1 VGRHSAGRAGRQAP
15 GRRLDPPKP
24 DTRRQAERMVEP
36 APKMRIHHERRKRM
50 LKRVGIGVLIAI
62 VVIVGGTAAWA
73 YSLFSSAQHTMNEN
87 SKETGDLEGVLTE
100 PEPQEPFTVLLLGN
114 DIRKGEQS
122 ARADSILVARIDPEI
137 EKVWIVSIP
146 RDTRVEIP
154 GYGTDKINAAHFYG
168 GPSLMVET
176 VEDFLGMPINH
187 YMDINF
193 TGFVKAVDSLGGVWI
208 DVPQEIDDEKAAS
221 GSKNRVTHVD
231 AGYQLLNGEQAL
243 TFMRS
248 RDYVDADFTRMKN
261 QQAFFK
267 AIADQATNFDNVF
280 KIPGMIKDVA
290 QYMSTD
296 MTVAEMAKVAIA
308 LRDMGGN
315 NVETATVAGEWKSPY
330 VWTDE
335 ERKEFLVD
343 AMMAGRSFEDTA
355 TVDVGAADPA
365 SVTVTVRNG
374 AGIEGCATAVAD
386 ILKAKGYNVVEVGNA
401 NQFVYDETLV
411 VYKTGQPTAVQVGK
425 ELPTARVVES
435 RGMYAFTTQIL
446 VVVGKDFEGWETL
459 GAAPAN

>member
-1 VGRHSAGRAGRQAP
+1 
-15 GRRLDPPKP
+15 
-24 DTRRQAERMVEP
+24 
-36 APKMRIHHERRKRM
+36 MRIHHERRKAM
-50 LKRVGIGVLIAI
+50 LKRLGIITLIALA
-62 VVIVGGTAAWA
+62 VIVGGTAAWA
-73 YSLFSSAQHTMNEN
+73 YSLFHSAQVTMNDNMPDQE
-87 SKETGDLEGVLTE
+87 DLSGVLTE
-100 PEPQEPFTVLLLGN
+100 REPKEPFTVLLLGN
-114 DIRKGEQS
+114 DIRKGEDM
-122 ARADSILVARIDPEI
+122 ARADSIIVARIDPEN
-137 EKVWIVSIP
+137 EKVWLVSIP

-154 GYGTDKINAAHFYG
+154 GYGVDKINAAHFYG
-168 GPSLMVET
+168 GPSLMIET
-176 VEDFLGMPINH
+176 VEEFLGMPINH

-221 GSKNRVTHVD
+221 GSKNRVTHID

-267 AIADQATNFDNVF
+267 ALADQATNLDNVF
-280 KIPGMIKDVA
+280 KIPGMIKDVS
-290 QYMSTD
+290 QFMSTD
-296 MTVAEMAKVAIA
+296 MSVAQMAEVAIA
-308 LRDMGGN
+308 LRNMGGG
-315 NVETATVAGEWKSPY
+315 NVETATVAGEWRTPY

-343 AMMAGRSFEDTA
+343 AMMAGRSFDDTA
-355 TVDVGAADPA
+355 TIDAGALDPA

-386 ILKAKGYNVVEVGNA
+386 MLKALGYNVVEVGNA

-411 VYKTGQPTAVQVGK
+411 VYKTGQSTAVQVGK
-425 ELPTARVVES
+425 GLPKARVVES
-435 RGMYAFTTQIL
+435 RGMYAFSTDVL
-446 VVVGKDFEGWETL
+446 VVVGKDFATWET
-459 GAAPAN
+459 AQPPTTP